1 MILIE
6 HEKKIIFSLLFI
18 DSTASSHDSFF
29 CNFFVPTRF
38 ITRKFLGFIKGFLGQ
53 YFPVVHNLIVF
64 YMTLD
69 HSRQKLKICIVPH
82 EIKPFEIAKQF

>member
-1 MILIE
+1 M
-6 HEKKIIFSLLFI
+6 
-18 DSTASSHDSFF
+18 TAFF

-38 ITRKFLGFIKGFLGQ
+38 ITRKFWGFIKGFLAQ
-53 YFPVVHNLIVF
+53 YFPVVDNPIVF
-64 YMTLD
+64 MTLD

>member
-1 MILIE
+1 M
-6 HEKKIIFSLLFI
+6 
-18 DSTASSHDSFF
+18 TA
-29 CNFFVPTRF
+29 FFV
-38 ITRKFLGFIKGFLGQ
+38 IFLYLPGSLRANFGVFIKGFLGQ

-69 HSRQKLKICIVPH
+69 HSRQKMKICIVPH